1 MKKYWD
7 RLWRSS
13 LVRFGLVGALN
24 TVVGTS
30 IMFILYNKLH
40 CTYWQSSFAN
50 YFFGS
55 ILSFFLNKYF
65 TFRSK
70 SRSLK
75 EVVRFVINIAVC
87 YLLAYGISKPLMLRL
102 LSGASRQFRENIAM
116 LVGMVLFVAL
126 NYLGQRF
133 FAFRRDGENKA

>member
-1 MKKYWD
+1 MKKYWN
-7 RLWRSS
+7 RLWQSS

-24 TVVGTS
+24 TIVGTS
-30 IMFILYNKLH
+30 IMFILYNKVH

-65 TFRSK
+65 TFRSNA
-70 SRSLK
+70 RSFK

-87 YLLAYGISKPLMLRL
+87 YLLAYGFSKPLMLRL
-102 LSGASRQFRENIAM
+102 LSGMSQQFRENVAM
-116 LVGMVLFVAL
+116 TVGMVLFVAL

-133 FAFRRDGENKA
+133 FAFRKSGEGKA

>member
-7 RLWRSS
+7 RLWQSS
-13 LVRFGLVGALN
+13 LVRFGLVGVLN
-24 TVVGTS
+24 TVVGTG
-30 IMFILYNKLH
+30 IMFVMYNAFH
-40 CTYWQSSFAN
+40 FSYWLSSFAN

-55 ILSFFLNKYF
+55 ILSFFLNKHF

-70 SRSLK
+70 SRSFK

-87 YLLAYGISKPLMLRL
+87 YLLAYGISKPLMLSL
-102 LSGASRQFRENIAM
+102 LSGRSQAFSENMAM
-116 LVGMVLFVAL
+116 LTGMVLFVAL

-133 FAFRRDGENKA
+133 FTFRKSGEEN